1 MEPVLR
7 PLKRSEY
14 TIVFDSN
21 RASKRWRDLNATEL
35 GHLVDAWDFLT
46 KTPEVELPI
55 NGRLRGRLSQVERN
69 GALYDQWQY
78 KVSKTSGSRIW
89 FYVDG
94 QTVVIVEVFTAHPNQ
109 TK

>member
-1 MEPVLR
+1 
-7 PLKRSEY
+7 
-14 TIVFDSN
+14 
-21 RASKRWRDLNATEL
+21 
-35 GHLVDAWDFLT
+35 
-46 KTPEVELPI
+46 
-55 NGRLRGRLSQVERN
+55 VERN